1 MANSHGLKSSIV
13 KKQAAARKLSKG
25 KKKAAISYT
34 GNENKQSR
42 FNLSYK
48 KRTRYM
54 QNKEAFPKKKLP
66 TKNIDS
72 LIEQGIIDERGF
84 FKKGK
89 KKNYIT
95 KSMVDLKGFDFYG
108 MPRSN

>member
-25 KKKAAISYT
+25 KKKMALVYT

-54 QNKEAFPKKKLP
+54 QNKDAFPKKKLP
-66 TKNIDS
+66 TKNIDQ
-72 LIEQGIIDERGF
+72 LKEMGIIDDRGF
-84 FKKGK
+84 FKKWK

-95 KSMVDLKGFDFYG
+95 HSMVDIKGLDFYG
-108 MPRSN
+108 MPRSS